1 MLGDTEAEGYPR
13 TPRQMRML
21 GTACQD
27 ARRADSPIIDLRDR
41 RSRGGQG
48 HQIPHRIERAGRGL
62 RTAPGWGD
70 RVGLSYVRMRTVGSW
85 AGPSLS
91 PPHRVDNVAWI
102 IYPFERG
109 VPVSEWVFKHCFPD
123 RRATT
128 QQRSCMLC
136 FAVSK
141 TGFWAVRCT
150 CERLKVRVDLTAD
163 GCRYTVL
170 LTVLQRLESIKKMLD
185 GAIDAPWEE
194 SPHIDRAVSY
204 RGSNTAG

>member
-1 MLGDTEAEGYPR
+1 M
-13 TPRQMRML
+13 
-21 GTACQD
+21 
-27 ARRADSPIIDLRDR
+27 
-41 RSRGGQG
+41 
-48 HQIPHRIERAGRGL
+48 
-62 RTAPGWGD
+62 GW
-70 RVGLSYVRMRTVGSW
+70 
-85 AGPSLS
+85 AFAI

-102 IYPFERG
+102 IYPFESG

-123 RRATT
+123 RGATT

-141 TGFWAVRCT
+141 TGFWAVRLA

-170 LTVLQRLESIKKMLD
+170 LTVLQRIESIKKMLD

-194 SPHIDRAVSY
+194 SPHIDSTLGALNRHEPFPLHNPLETGPQHDSSRLDPPSAIERR
-204 RGSNTAG
+204 RGGQFKLCSHGKEKGLDMTTQELLELLP